1 MFGSIYIGLSGLN
14 AYSRGLQQVSNNV
27 TNLNSVGFKSSTV
40 TFSNLQQFSGT
51 GGLSFTG
58 GSGNDGQGVQLGN
71 NALDFRSGELR
82 QTERDLDISI
92 NGNGFLV
99 LLRGSDIRYVRTGNF
114 EVDPSG
120 FVVLSGS
127 DYKLATLDG
136 SGRAGAVSIDNA
148 RTNPPQKTN
157 KISFAD
163 NLSSTASTYGI
174 SDVRVYDATG
184 KEHVWQLAFT
194 RTEATSNWAV
204 KVTNQDGVVVGEK
217 SLNFVGGKPDDAT
230 SRLIF
235 EDAASGLAIEFDFS
249 SNVSSFSSGTV
260 STLRAA
266 SVDGNAVGTITTLA
280 VNDKGEL
287 EISYSNEKKK
297 VIGAVAVADF
307 RDAQLLE
314 QESGGLFRET
324 SSAGRE
330 LMASSDPR
338 VGQVVSR
345 RLEASNVDLSRQFGD
360 LILIQRGFQASSQIV
375 SASNEMIQQLFGIR
389 GQG

>member
-58 GSGNDGQGVQLGN
+58 GSGTDGQGVQLGN
-71 NALDFRSGELR
+71 NTLDFRSGELR

-99 LLRGSDIRYVRTGNF
+99 LLRGNDVRYVRTGSF

-120 FVVLSGS
+120 FIVLTGT

-136 SGRAGAVSIDNA
+136 SGRAVAVSIDNA
-148 RTNPPQKTN
+148 RTDPPQKTT
-157 KISFAD
+157 KINFAD
-163 NLSSTASTYGI
+163 NLSSTALTYGI
-174 SDVRVYDATG
+174 SDVRVYDVTG
-184 KEHVWQLAFT
+184 KEHVYQLAFT
-194 RTEATSNWAV
+194 RTESTANWTL
-204 KVTNQDGVVVGEK
+204 KVTNQDGIVVGEK
-217 SLNFVGGKPDDAT
+217 ALNFVGGKPDDA
-230 SRLIF
+230 SSLIIF
-235 EDAASGLAIEFDFS
+235 EDVASGLSVEFDFS

-260 STLRAA
+260 STLRTA

-280 VNDKGEL
+280 VNDKGEI

-314 QESGGLFRET
+314 QQSGGLFRET
-324 SSAGRE
+324 RSAGRE